1 MSEDFLIKANSIL
14 TAFHVFYKLLSILLR
29 PMQAISSDFIMKE
42 YIFQFLQFSQYL
54 FPNYDCCFS
63 ESNELGQT
71 FFTDESCNMK

>member
-1 MSEDFLIKANSIL
+1 
-14 TAFHVFYKLLSILLR
+14 
-29 PMQAISSDFIMKE
+29 MQAISSDFIMKE